1 MSIAIVVDGDTA
13 AGAATTVVGDTAAGA
28 ATTVEFMAAV
38 YR

>member
-1 MSIAIVVDGDTA
+1 VVDGDTA